1 MFKYGETLQI
11 GDEEKNWG
19 EETKMAT
26 AIHTDL
32 GGIPNFDCLSDPTT
46 LSTRWRKWKRS
57 FELFVEGKG
66 VENPAQKKALL
77 LHCGGIQM
85 QDIFFTLSVPEPEE
99 NGTVYSVA
107 MGVLDGYFS
116 PVGNAQ
122 MERHLFRNM
131 FQQPTETIDQFV
143 TRLRQKA
150 EFCAYTDVGERI
162 KEQVI
167 EKCASH
173 NLRRKLLEKGE
184 DLTLEQLQTIARA
197 MENSETQANKIEG
210 IPQHEVNR
218 VQTTRGIS
226 NFKRPS
232 DASANY
238 KRQSDSYFKRAPDR
252 DTTRKCYRCGK
263 GDHLQWNPNCPARNR
278 ECGKCQ
284 RIGHFTHCCRTKV
297 PKPSRGGG
305 RFRGRN
311 KSNVRMVSENE
322 DELHTETDYAFS
334 LIDDDKFVKVNV
346 TLGNIPDVPMII
358 DSGASC
364 NVINDELWEHLKTKQ
379 IVCKSQKVEKKLYPY
394 GNTEPIEVIGKFNT
408 TVSVK
413 DRQVE
418 AEILVIPGKGQA
430 LLGRK
435 TATQLGVLK
444 IDPDLNDLNVIREE
458 KELFEKY
465 PKCFEGI
472 GKLKDFQLE
481 IPIDE
486 TVTPVAQ
493 SLRRIPF
500 NLREKLEHKLDEL
513 EELDIIEKAE
523 GPTPWVSPVVVLPKG
538 EDIRLCVD
546 MRQANTAIIRER
558 HPIPTV
564 EDVLYDLN
572 QSTVF
577 SKIDIKWAF
586 HQIELSEDSRQITT
600 FVTHK
605 GLYRYKRLM
614 FGISCA
620 PEMYQRILQQALL
633 GCEGVRN
640 IFDDIIVHGR
650 NVQEHDARLE
660 KLMKRIEEL
669 ELTLNKEKCI
679 LRMNELVFMGHLL
692 SARGIGPEHEKVR
705 AVREARQPQSASEVR
720 SFLGLVNFSS
730 RFIPNLATVA
740 EPLRRLTRKDVPFV
754 WESEQEQ
761 AFQELK
767 RRLENTETLGYF
779 ESTAETKLITDASPV
794 GLGAV
799 LIQEIKGENR
809 VICYI
814 SRSLT
819 DTERRYSQTEKE
831 ALAIVWACERL
842 HMYLYGTDFILLTD
856 HKPLECIYS
865 DKSTGRASARIHR
878 WVLRLQSYRFKVVY
892 IPGRDNIADS
902 LSRLLEP
909 KEGNPQTSTD
919 DSDNYIRF
927 VAINATP
934 NALTTKEI
942 ERASAEDEEISE
954 IREIIKTNQ
963 WHKLSNKKLLPIK
976 DELTCV
982 GMLVLRGTRIL
993 IPTSLRDR
1001 VLELAHEGHPG
1012 IVAMK
1017 RNLRTKVWW
1026 TGLDR
1031 DAEKFCRTCH
1041 SCQLV
1046 STPEKPE
1053 PMKLTEIPTS
1063 PWQHI
1068 SADLMCLPTG
1078 ENLLVVVDYYS
1089 RYFEVDILKS
1099 TTTDKV
1105 VKSLEKIFLTHGLPV
1120 SITTDNGPQFRSS
1133 EFREYLVNQGIGH
1146 RRVTPLWPQA
1156 NGEVERQ
1163 NRTIL
1168 KRIRIAYA
1176 EKRDWKEELDKYL
1189 IFYRTTPHS
1198 VTGVSP
1204 AELMFRRKLR
1214 TKIPEICNTEEDLE
1228 VTDRDHENKGKGK
1241 IYADTRRNAR
1251 ECEIKEG
1258 DQVLIKRDREN
1269 KLTPTFYDRPFN
1281 VVKRHGNAVNLESD
1295 GLPGQTY
1302 KRNIT
1307 HVKRYRRR
1315 EGEIPESMQN
1325 TCDVTPDIDE
1335 IASQSDGSETREINA
1350 DEARLASRPVR
1361 DEAIPTPRPVR
1372 DMARPTPRPVRDK
1385 KLPIRFKDYEL

>member
-1 MFKYGETLQI
+1 
-11 GDEEKNWG
+11 
-19 EETKMAT
+19 
-26 AIHTDL
+26 
-32 GGIPNFDCLSDPTT
+32 
-46 LSTRWRKWKRS
+46 
-57 FELFVEGKG
+57 
-66 VENPAQKKALL
+66 
-77 LHCGGIQM
+77 
-85 QDIFFTLSVPEPEE
+85 
-99 NGTVYSVA
+99 
-107 MGVLDGYFS
+107 
-116 PVGNAQ
+116 
-122 MERHLFRNM
+122 
-131 FQQPTETIDQFV
+131 
-143 TRLRQKA
+143 
-150 EFCAYTDVGERI
+150 
-162 KEQVI
+162 
-167 EKCASH
+167 
-173 NLRRKLLEKGE
+173 
-184 DLTLEQLQTIARA
+184 
-197 MENSETQANKIEG
+197 
-210 IPQHEVNR
+210 
-218 VQTTRGIS
+218 
-226 NFKRPS
+226 
-232 DASANY
+232 
-238 KRQSDSYFKRAPDR
+238 
-252 DTTRKCYRCGK
+252 
-263 GDHLQWNPNCPARNR
+263 
-278 ECGKCQ
+278 
-284 RIGHFTHCCRTKV
+284 
-297 PKPSRGGG
+297 
-305 RFRGRN
+305 
-311 KSNVRMVSENE
+311 
-322 DELHTETDYAFS
+322 
-334 LIDDDKFVKVNV
+334 
-346 TLGNIPDVPMII
+346 
-358 DSGASC
+358 
-364 NVINDELWEHLKTKQ
+364 
-379 IVCKSQKVEKKLYPY
+379 
-394 GNTEPIEVIGKFNT
+394 
-408 TVSVK
+408 
-413 DRQVE
+413 
-418 AEILVIPGKGQA
+418 
-430 LLGRK
+430 
-435 TATQLGVLK
+435 
-444 IDPDLNDLNVIREE
+444 
-458 KELFEKY
+458 
-465 PKCFEGI
+465 
-472 GKLKDFQLE
+472 
-481 IPIDE
+481 
-486 TVTPVAQ
+486 
-493 SLRRIPF
+493 
-500 NLREKLEHKLDEL
+500 
-513 EELDIIEKAE
+513 
-523 GPTPWVSPVVVLPKG
+523 
-538 EDIRLCVD
+538 
-546 MRQANTAIIRER
+546 
-558 HPIPTV
+558 
-564 EDVLYDLN
+564 
-572 QSTVF
+572 
-577 SKIDIKWAF
+577 
-586 HQIELSEDSRQITT
+586 
-600 FVTHK
+600 
-605 GLYRYKRLM
+605 
-614 FGISCA
+614 
-620 PEMYQRILQQALL
+620 
-633 GCEGVRN
+633 
-640 IFDDIIVHGR
+640 
-650 NVQEHDARLE
+650 
-660 KLMKRIEEL
+660 
-669 ELTLNKEKCI
+669 
-679 LRMNELVFMGHLL
+679 MNELVFMGHLL

-705 AVREARQPQSASEVR
+705 AVREARQSASEVR

-730 RFIPNLATVA
+730 RFIPNLLTVA

-842 HMYLYGTDFILLTD
+842 HMYLYATDFILLTD

-1204 AELMFRRKLR
+1204 AELMFRRELKFQKSVTQKKTWKSQIVT
-1214 TKIPEICNTEEDLE
+1214 TKTKE
-1228 VTDRDHENKGKGK
+1228 KGKSTL
-1241 IYADTRRNAR
+1241 IHVEMHANAR
-1251 ECEIKEG
+1251 SKKET
-1258 DQVLIKRDREN
+1258 K
-1269 KLTPTFYDRPFN
+1269 F
-1281 VVKRHGNAVNLESD
+1281 
-1295 GLPGQTY
+1295 
-1302 KRNIT
+1302 
-1307 HVKRYRRR
+1307 
-1315 EGEIPESMQN
+1315 
-1325 TCDVTPDIDE
+1325 
-1335 IASQSDGSETREINA
+1335 
-1350 DEARLASRPVR
+1350 
-1361 DEAIPTPRPVR
+1361 
-1372 DMARPTPRPVRDK
+1372 
-1385 KLPIRFKDYEL
+1385 